1 MELTKEIIPESISS
15 VPSHPA
21 LPASVDDLTY
31 LSPSLFLHLEFF
43 MSKVSS
49 NP

>member
-31 LSPSLFLHLEFF
+31 LSPVSV
-43 MSKVSS
+43 SVSVSVSS
-49 NP
+49 S